1 MVFKMKNR
9 SASIVVYS
17 IEDLNLNRRFTPG
30 ETKEVTLEE
39 VEKLLY
45 KPGGR
50 SLFLT
55 YLQVPAE
62 VMAKL
67 GFAEQEPEYYY
78 TEEDIKRLMTT
89 GSLDEFLDFLDFAPP
104 GGISIAKDLAI
115 KLPLAD
121 MNKANALTKATGF
134 DVMKALEHMKA
145 VEKDLNGN
153 PDATDAEARTRRVVK
168 PETSKYKVISE
179 N

>member
-89 GSLDEFLDFLDFAPP
+89 GSLDEFLDFLDFAPCH
-104 GGISIAKDLAI
+104 ID
-115 KLPLAD
+115 
-121 MNKANALTKATGF
+121 
-134 DVMKALEHMKA
+134 
-145 VEKDLNGN
+145 
-153 PDATDAEARTRRVVK
+153 
-168 PETSKYKVISE
+168 
-179 N
+179 